1 MVRCLEEWGREM
13 KVPKIVIIGLDSATW
28 DLLGPWSANGLLPNL
43 SRLVSTGV
51 SGELESAIP
60 PLTPPAWTSFMTGKN
75 PGKHGIFYFLE
86 PQPGS
91 YAMRYANAGSRR
103 SKTFFGLLSDAG
115 FKVGSVN
122 IPFTYPPEVVNGFQ
136 ISGMD
141 TPSEKSAF
149 IHPPALREELEKI
162 VGKLRFD
169 ITHLGFMSTNARRA
183 QVLAEMEQVDDQW
196 KRVGL
201 YLLDKHPADLMM
213 FTFMSIDTVQH
224 HFWQYMD
231 PQHFMYDATG
241 AEQFKD
247 AILQVYQRL
256 DAAVG
261 KFLERLPDETTV
273 LVVSDHGGG
282 PVSDRVVYLNRF
294 LAQLG
299 LLKYNEQKQSALGK
313 AKQLVVRTAYSF
325 LFGTLGPDQKKFLA
339 GLLPGMREKFES
351 AYTSFANIDW
361 SATKAYC
368 SEILASPP
376 SIWINRKNEKPA
388 GIVSDEEYEPLLAL
402 ISEKLSD
409 LKDPRN
415 GQPVI
420 SRVYRRDELFHGPYA
435 KEAPDLILDWWS
447 ENAFSVKPSFP
458 EEGDQPPLQI
468 KPRAPSP
475 GPEWGGTHRK
485 SGVLI
490 MRGGAFKQGVRIEGA
505 RLVDMAPTLLHLMG
519 EKVPDDM
526 DGRVLTVAF
535 NPEFAQQHAA
545 QYAKSS
551 SGASEGAESK
561 SYSEEEA
568 AQIEA
573 RLKALGY
580 ID

>member
-1 MVRCLEEWGREM
+1 
-13 KVPKIVIIGLDSATW
+13 
-28 DLLGPWSANGLLPNL
+28 
-43 SRLVSTGV
+43 
-51 SGELESAIP
+51 
-60 PLTPPAWTSFMTGKN
+60 
-75 PGKHGIFYFLE
+75 
-86 PQPGS
+86 
-91 YAMRYANAGSRR
+91 
-103 SKTFFGLLSDAG
+103 
-115 FKVGSVN
+115 
-122 IPFTYPPEVVNGFQ
+122 
-136 ISGMD
+136 
-141 TPSEKSAF
+141 
-149 IHPPALREELEKI
+149 
-162 VGKLRFD
+162 
-169 ITHLGFMSTNARRA
+169 
-183 QVLAEMEQVDDQW
+183 
-196 KRVGL
+196 
-201 YLLDKHPADLMM
+201 
-213 FTFMSIDTVQH
+213 
-224 HFWQYMD
+224 MD
-231 PQHFMYDATG
+231 PKHFMYDAAG

-247 AILQVYQRL
+247 AILHVYQRL

-313 AKQLVVRTAYSF
+313 AKQRVVRTAYNF

-420 SRVYRRDELFHGPYA
+420 SRVFRREELFHGPFA

-458 EEGDQPPLQI
+458 EEGDQPCLQI

-490 MRGGAFKQGVRIEGA
+490 MRGKAFKQGVRIEGA

-526 DGRVLTVAF
+526 DGRVLTEAF

-551 SGASEGAESK
+551 SGASGETESK